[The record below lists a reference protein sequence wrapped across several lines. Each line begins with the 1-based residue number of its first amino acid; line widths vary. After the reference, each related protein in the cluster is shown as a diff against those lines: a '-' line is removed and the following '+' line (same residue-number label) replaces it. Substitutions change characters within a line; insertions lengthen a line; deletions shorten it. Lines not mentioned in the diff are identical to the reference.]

1 MCCWKVGG
9 QTDISVCLPLCLG
22 GWSENYATYLTY
34 SPKLSQ
40 QSKNCKEVLVTF
52 FFYKGWEGLEKT
64 VGYCYEKS
72 ALDTTMCA
80 SLCLEKLQ
88 VNIPDIGVKRE
99 EYHIIL

>member
-1 MCCWKVGG
+1 M
-9 QTDISVCLPLCLG
+9 
-22 GWSENYATYLTY
+22 
-34 SPKLSQ
+34 
-40 QSKNCKEVLVTF
+40 TF